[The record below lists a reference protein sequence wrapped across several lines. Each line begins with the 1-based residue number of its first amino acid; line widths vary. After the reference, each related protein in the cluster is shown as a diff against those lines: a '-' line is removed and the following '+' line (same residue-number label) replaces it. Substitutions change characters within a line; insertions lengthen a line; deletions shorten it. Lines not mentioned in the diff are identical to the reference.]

1 MNGPAPEG
9 DITNCYYLADTETVD
24 GGRTDKQFASGEVAW
39 LLNSGKT
46 DGSQAFYQTC
56 GEGYPVFSG
65 QTVYQIVSYQC
76 PGDSTGKTAY
86 SNMNQAT
93 TGEHSF
99 TQQDTDE
106 KYLKSA
112 ATCESAALY
121 YLSCESCG
129 AASETE
135 TFSYGEKN
143 PDNHAGEPVWTITEN
158 THISAYS

>member
-1 MNGPAPEG
+1 
-9 DITNCYYLADTETVD
+9 
-24 GGRTDKQFASGEVAW
+24 
-39 LLNSGKT
+39 
-46 DGSQAFYQTC
+46 
-56 GEGYPVFSG
+56 
-65 QTVYQIVSYQC
+65 
-76 PGDSTGKTAY
+76 
-86 SNMNQAT
+86 MNQAT

-158 THISAYS
+158 THISAYKLLWCSNCCGRTS